1 MRISCGKLLFAKE
14 HTRHHKEERMSGDEA
29 KAVLRF
35 FDIKE
40 VDAGERHSWRRVVN
54 FAKDCLKAKGEMS
67 ALIPCGRM
75 TIEAGEIQPFLEE
88 LLSGLGTVS
97 CASQEDPEGI
107 SVSFEP
113 HPAPYY
119 P

>member
-1 MRISCGKLLFAKE
+1 
-14 HTRHHKEERMSGDEA
+14 MSEDEA

-40 VDAGERHSWRRVVN
+40 VNAGERHSWRRVIN
-54 FAKDCLKAKGEMS
+54 FAKDCLEAKGGTS
-67 ALIPCGRM
+67 ALIPCGKM

-88 LLSGLGTVS
+88 LLSGIGTVS
-97 CASQEDPEGI
+97 CTTNEDPEGI
-107 SVSFEP
+107 AVSFEP

-119 P
+119 L